1 MSITARLL
9 NIFDFD
15 TGMGEVTWV
24 VRKDKKNTTYQIRE
38 TNASETLCPAV
49 RNPRTK
55 RKFKKSM
62 SLSLLL
68 CFPPPV
74 IYCKPLPDA
83 MVHRKIGNDMTERA
97 LYLLMEAGWEMESTA
112 EALGVSTRLMSSD
125 GKRTT
130 LHIAPQILLN
140 LSWDV
145 LNF

>member
-1 MSITARLL
+1 
-9 NIFDFD
+9 
-15 TGMGEVTWV
+15 
-24 VRKDKKNTTYQIRE
+24 
-38 TNASETLCPAV
+38 
-49 RNPRTK
+49 
-55 RKFKKSM
+55 
-62 SLSLLL
+62 
-68 CFPPPV
+68 
-74 IYCKPLPDA
+74 

-112 EALGVSTRLMSSD
+112 EGLGVSTRLMSSD